1 MEDAH
6 TKSVDEVLGYFGT
19 DPDKGLSP
27 DQVKRNQDKYGPN
40 GKYNIYWK
48 HVNKIY
54 FTSIYAFR
62 NLVNYSEQLFNPAM
76 LVENQ
81 HDR

>member
-6 TKSVDEVLGYFGT
+6 TKSVEEVLGYFGA

-40 GKYNIYWK
+40 GK
-48 HVNKIY
+48 
-54 FTSIYAFR
+54 
-62 NLVNYSEQLFNPAM
+62 
-76 LVENQ
+76 
-81 HDR
+81 